1 MVVVTRKTS
10 KAATVI
16 QRCARK
22 YMSKNLV
29 RWLSNKDDSDPITL
43 EPVRDIPRDRLFVL
57 RMHGKRY
64 GYDAF
69 SWLQSIVRD
78 RRHPSTRE
86 RLPMTAVHACYTTAL
101 QAHKNRP
108 DDTPKPV
115 TDAIEKMR
123 MPVSLV
129 HIEQRPAPKRKFVP
143 ARAAPARA
151 FRWFVILR
159 VSPLY
164 TLTSIRVYG
173 KMNTPTIE
181 YGIED
186 SRQNHAF
193 EASSSS
199 ILAKSNQDN
208 GLVALASDAVMA
220 RDAVRVLTDLE
231 AGYVSVSELNGLE
244 EEEEEEDEDEEE
256 EEDGNT
262 TDGSWETADDGDSD
276 FEP

>member
-1 MVVVTRKTS
+1 MVVTRKTF
-10 KAATVI
+10 KAATII
-16 QRCARK
+16 QRCARR
-22 YMSKNLV
+22 YMSKNV
-29 RWLSNKDDSDPITL
+29 VGSLSNKDDSDPITL
-43 EPVRDIPRDRLFVL
+43 EPVRDIPQDRLFVL

-101 QAHKNRP
+101 KAHKNHP
-108 DDTPKPV
+108 EDTPQPV
-115 TDAIEKMR
+115 KDAIDRMR

-129 HIEQRPAPKRKFVP
+129 HIEQRPAPKRKFAP
-143 ARAAPARA
+143 PSRAAPARA
-151 FRWFVILR
+151 FRWLVILR

-164 TLTSIRVYG
+164 TLTSIKVYG

-186 SRQNHAF
+186 SRQHHLF

-199 ILAKSNQDN
+199 MLAKSNQDN
-208 GLVALASDAVMA
+208 GLVALASDALMA
-220 RDAVRVLTDLE
+220 RDAARVMTDLE

-244 EEEEEEDEDEEE
+244 DEDEEE
-256 EEDGNT
+256 ELEELEEDGNT
-262 TDGSWETADDGDSD
+262 TDGSWETTDDDSD